1 MKHELALADP
11 NGVAGVV
18 AALITRDDVKVRREN
33 VNNLAFAFIAPLG
46 SDYDDIFHKNSGTGH
61 TSKREGFPVGAFS
74 IEPQSCECRL
84 FLSNRR
90 TGAHCRWQRVRL
102 RAAIVQKHGPGA

>member
-1 MKHELALADP
+1 MKHELSFTYS
-11 NGVAGVV
+11 NGVPGIV
-18 AALITRDDVKVRREN
+18 AALIPRNDVKVRREN
-33 VNNLAFAFIAPLG
+33 VNNLAFAFVAPLG
-46 SDYDDIFHKNSGTGH
+46 SDYDDVFHNNSGTGH
-61 TSKREGFPVGAFS
+61 TSKREGLPDGAFFNRT
-74 IEPQSCECRL
+74 PRCEYRL